1 MSEEAEVEVEKQEY
15 TESVRLNARKYLLS
29 KMLTEYDID
38 KYEHELVV
46 RHMNGLTYGWTSPDA
61 ENKLRALILKYG
73 YLEVMRSIDISTK
86 YLDVLFKDGKPYV
99 ERESVRKF
107 YDKISGILYNRN
119 MAKGEK

>member
-46 RHMNGLTYGWTSPDA
+46 RHMNGLTYG
-61 ENKLRALILKYG
+61 
-73 YLEVMRSIDISTK
+73 
-86 YLDVLFKDGKPYV
+86 
-99 ERESVRKF
+99 
-107 YDKISGILYNRN
+107 
-119 MAKGEK
+119 